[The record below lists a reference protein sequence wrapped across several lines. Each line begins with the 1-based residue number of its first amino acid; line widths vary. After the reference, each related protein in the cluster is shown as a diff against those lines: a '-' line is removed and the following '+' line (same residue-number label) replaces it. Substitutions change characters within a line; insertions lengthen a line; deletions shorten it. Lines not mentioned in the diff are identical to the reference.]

1 LTHVLFAWQAK
12 VIGKFGRSEIVFAGR
27 RQTLDALSST
37 WQAQESVHVADAL
50 ATVDQN
56 KGCFRCPFF
65 WQAQV
70 QFGKSR
76 AWFVTCRRFQMV
88 MLRSCGVAGARLRML
103 GFILSL
109 QAQCL
114 L

>member
-12 VIGKFGRSEIVFAGR
+12 VIGKFGSSEIVFAGR

-56 KGCFRCPFF
+56 KGCFH
-65 WQAQV
+65 
-70 QFGKSR
+70 
-76 AWFVTCRRFQMV
+76 
-88 MLRSCGVAGARLRML
+88 MLPMSIFLASTSA
-103 GFILSL
+103 IWKI
-109 QAQCL
+109 
-114 L
+114 